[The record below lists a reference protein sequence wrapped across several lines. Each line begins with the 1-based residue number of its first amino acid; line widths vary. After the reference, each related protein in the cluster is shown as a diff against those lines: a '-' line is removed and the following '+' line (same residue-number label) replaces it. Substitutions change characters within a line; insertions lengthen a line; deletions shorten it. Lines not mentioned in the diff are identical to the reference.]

1 MATKTVKKTTVKKAE
16 VKTESKEKRVM
27 KQKENKNNRTMTG
40 TLGIPETIHQ
50 INTTSDRESYMF
62 KKKAGLL
69 TCNII
74 YLLPMP
80 RTVDL

>member
-1 MATKTVKKTTVKKAE
+1 MIG
-16 VKTESKEKRVM
+16 
-27 KQKENKNNRTMTG
+27 NNRIITG
-40 TLGIPETIHQ
+40 TYRIPETIHQ
-50 INTTSDRESYMF
+50 INTTSNRESYMF

-80 RTVDL
+80 RTVDV

>member
-1 MATKTVKKTTVKKAE
+1 MIG
-16 VKTESKEKRVM
+16 
-27 KQKENKNNRTMTG
+27 NNRIMTG
-40 TLGIPETIHQ
+40 TYRIPETIHQ
-50 INTTSDRESYMF
+50 INTTSNRESYMF
-62 KKKAGLL
+62 KKMAGLL